1 VDTTPVPVDSSLP
14 ASETSSPRK
23 AASHSLSSEVS
34 PRFSR
39 QQELDAEWAEFT
51 QRILAGSRTERPEAA
66 ERVNEL
72 EGAERKGELERK
84 KGAEPGAKGP
94 GEGSEWAVESEGE
107 ATDETPAMGRLPAA
121 NFAAKM
127 ASLFRKDPPDRDTSK
142 WAVEDVFD
150 DPVEKTAKMGPLGE
164 VEDSNGTAERD
175 RTEAAQRGSDTPEAA
190 AEEGREN
197 RTEADSGSGRDSQV
211 CKVSWADENGSSL
224 EERLGE
230 AMHFRRS
237 KFNAMVAGAELEK
250 RWDGRPL
257 SPPLGYVSR
266 PDLAAKKGA
275 VKAEQQFR
283 ELLRSES
290 VSSATPTKR
299 EASPNRG
306 ASLKPAW
313 VPPSGSP
320 RSADVGDS
328 KHANVQYA
336 VAQRP
341 LSDSGRSGS
350 PLRRTAS
357 GDSTGSPLPM
367 RTKNGTPRFSSPPSR
382 RTPRVSSP
390 TASSKP
396 VPYSRMYTQIEPVK
410 LFRIGSKVERS
421 RSVSPESVQKGEW
434 SEIEVGSPND
444 SGSAMGERSSSADG
458 PTESRRSLNPEKS
471 STEGRPAEE
480 TSRPGVVGREKRVTF
495 ANAADI
501 EAGSRDTDAGAER
514 NGGREASSDQRLDFE
529 DVALREGPTKPPE
542 VKQGTGALSGL
553 ARKFRDV
560 MGVAKSGNGTEKS
573 SKVDQ
578 KLHGSGGNLEE
589 KRTNPTREKW
599 ALIAEKEEEEMDEGA
614 SLLAEPSGASARD
627 VKAAVARES
636 AGLEA
641 KKAELALRKKRSIIE
656 HRRERA
662 RATKEL
668 EEVSSILMEPGC
680 LKLRT
685 FVSSRSG
692 DVFLLSFRGRVRP

>member
-1 VDTTPVPVDSSLP
+1 MEEGVQRPKSPSKSALKKPSVSVHTTPLPVDSSLP
-14 ASETSSPRK
+14 ASQTSSPRK
-23 AASHSLSSEVS
+23 AASRSLSSEVS

-51 QRILAGSRTERPEAA
+51 QRILAGSRTERSEAA
-66 ERVNEL
+66 ERVKEL
-72 EGAERKGELERK
+72 ETREGAERKWEFERK
-84 KGAEPGAKGP
+84 KGAEPGAKADRDS
-94 GEGSEWAVESEGE
+94 GEGSECAVESEGE
-107 ATDETPAMGRLPAA
+107 ATDETHGMRQLPAS

-127 ASLFRKDPPDRDTSK
+127 ASLFRKDPPNDDTSK

-150 DPVEKTAKMGPLGE
+150 EPVEKTAKMGPLGE
-164 VEDSNGTAERD
+164 PEDRSRTAEWD
-175 RTEAAQRGSDTPEAA
+175 RTETLEGA
-190 AEEGREN
+190 AEEGREKG
-197 RTEADSGSGRDSQV
+197 TEADSGSGSDSQMR
-211 CKVSWADENGSSL
+211 KVSWADENGSSL

-275 VKAEQQFR
+275 VTAEQQFR

-336 VAQRP
+336 VAQGP
-341 LSDSGRSGS
+341 LSDSGRFGS

-357 GDSTGSPLPM
+357 GDSTESPLPM
-367 RTKNGTPRFSSPPSR
+367 RTRNGTPRFSSPPSR
-382 RTPRVSSP
+382 GTPRVSSP

-410 LFRIGSKVERS
+410 LFRIGFKVERS
-421 RSVSPESVQKGEW
+421 RSVSPESVQKSEW
-434 SEIEVGSPND
+434 TEIEVGSPND
-444 SGSAMGERSSSADG
+444 SGSAIGERSSSADS
-458 PTESRRSLNPEKS
+458 PTESRRSLNPEKIH
-471 STEGRPAEE
+471 TEGQPAED
-480 TSRPGVVGREKRVTF
+480 TSRPGREKRVTF

-501 EAGSRDTDAGAER
+501 EAGSRESDAGAER
-514 NGGREASSDQRLDFE
+514 HGDRAPSSDQRLDFE
-529 DVALREGPTKPPE
+529 DVALREGPKKQPE

-560 MGVAKSGNGTEKS
+560 VGVAKNGNGTEKS
-573 SKVDQ
+573 SKPEQ
-578 KLHGSGGNLEE
+578 KLHEFGRNLEE
-589 KRTNPTREKW
+589 KRTRGKW
-599 ALIAEKEEEEMDEGA
+599 ELIAEKEEEEMDEGA
-614 SLLAEPSGASARD
+614 SLLAEPSGARALAVR
-627 VKAAVARES
+627 AAVARES

-641 KKAELALRKKRSIIE
+641 KKAELALRKKRTVIE

-668 EEVSSILMEPGC
+668 EEVSSM
-680 LKLRT
+680 RQ
-685 FVSSRSG
+685 
-692 DVFLLSFRGRVRP
+692 VRR